1 MKKLY
6 SKILFSISLLIFLQN
21 HVLAQNIFDDLK
33 KAGELLQKEV
43 DKPDA
48 KQKSPASGA
57 QQPVTPKPPAS
68 GGQPP
73 SATNPKPPAT
83 AATASPHNFVLFG
96 VKIGEQL
103 SNVKT
108 DNKVFTKDSDNP
120 YFKVGSHV
128 LFTPTTKNDLFEQYV
143 LSYGPISKKIFK
155 ISGKL
160 KKEYKSKADCEKDF
174 KDIFKFVA
182 EKNSNENNSAIRKA
196 EETTGQGNYLSVQG
210 YQMIYIL
217 KEQMLKSTYDKT
229 QGTTNIEIRLDAR
242 CIKYADNKFVGWME
256 LSNTWAQN
264 DALVELVDL
273 KQQKE
278 KKDFEQKKDS
288 GKLKGL

>member
-1 MKKLY
+1 MKKLF
-6 SKILFSISLLIFLQN
+6 SKILFSIGLLIFLQN
-21 HVLAQNIFDDLK
+21 QALAQNIFDELK
-33 KAGELLQKEV
+33 KAGEQLQKEI

-57 QQPVTPKPPAS
+57 QQPAAPKPSAS
-68 GGQPP
+68 GAQPP

-96 VKIGEQL
+96 VKIGEQI

-120 YFKVGSHV
+120 YFRVGAHV

-160 KKEYKSKADCEKDF
+160 KKEYKTNTDCEKDF

-182 EKNSNENNSAIRKA
+182 EKNLNENSSAIRRA
-196 EETTGQGNYLSVQG
+196 EETTGQGNYLRVQG

-217 KEQMLKSTYDKT
+217 KEQMLKTTYDKS
-229 QGTTNIEIRLDAR
+229 QGTTNIEIWLDAR

-256 LSNTWAQN
+256 LRNIYLEN

>member
-1 MKKLY
+1 MKKLF
-6 SKILFSISLLIFLQN
+6 SKILFSIGLLIFLQN
-21 HVLAQNIFDDLK
+21 QALAQNIFDELK
-33 KAGELLQKEV
+33 KAGEQLQKEI

-48 KQKSPASGA
+48 KQKSPASGT
-57 QQPVTPKPPAS
+57 QQPVTPKPP
-68 GGQPP
+68 
-73 SATNPKPPAT
+73 SAANPKPPAA

-96 VKIGEQL
+96 VKIGEQI

-120 YFKVGSHV
+120 YFKVGAHV
-128 LFTPTTKNDLFEQYV
+128 IFTPTTKNDLFEQYV

-160 KKEYKSKADCEKDF
+160 KKEYKTNTDCEKDF

-182 EKNSNENNSAIRKA
+182 EKNLNENNSVIRRA
-196 EETTGQGNYLSVQG
+196 EETTGQGNYLRVQG

-217 KEQMLKSTYDKT
+217 KEQMLKSTYDKS

-256 LSNTWAQN
+256 LSNTWALN
-264 DALVELVDL
+264 DAITELADL

>member
-1 MKKLY
+1 MKKLFC
-6 SKILFSISLLIFLQN
+6 KILFSTGLLIFLQN
-21 HVLAQNIFDDLK
+21 HALAQNIFDELK
-33 KAGELLQKEV
+33 KAGEQLQKEI
-43 DKPDA
+43 DKPDV
-48 KQKSPASGA
+48 KQKPPASGA
-57 QQPVTPKPPAS
+57 QQPASPKPPAS
-68 GGQPP
+68 GAQQP
-73 SATNPKPPAT
+73 SSSTPKPPAT

-96 VKIGEQL
+96 VKIGEQI

-120 YFKVGSHV
+120 YFRVGAHV
-128 LFTPTTKNDLFEQYV
+128 LFTPATKNDLFEQYV

-155 ISGKL
+155 VSGKL
-160 KKEYKSKADCEKDF
+160 KKEYKTKADCEKDF

-182 EKNSNENNSAIRKA
+182 EKNLDENKLAIRNA
-196 EETTGQGNYLSVQG
+196 AETTGQGNYVSVQG
-210 YQMIYIL
+210 YQMRYIL

-229 QGTTNIEIRLDAR
+229 QGTTNIEIWLDAR

-256 LSNTWAQN
+256 LRNTWAEN